1 MFLDTVKKMLRKQAS
16 ISKTVIKRSIEFPR
30 SMVTKNNC
38 HWLTIHLD
46 EIREKKLLEKD
57 FLVERHFTYL

>member
-16 ISKTVIKRSIEFPR
+16 ISKTVNKRSIEFPS

-46 EIREKKLLEKD
+46 EIRGKKLLEKG